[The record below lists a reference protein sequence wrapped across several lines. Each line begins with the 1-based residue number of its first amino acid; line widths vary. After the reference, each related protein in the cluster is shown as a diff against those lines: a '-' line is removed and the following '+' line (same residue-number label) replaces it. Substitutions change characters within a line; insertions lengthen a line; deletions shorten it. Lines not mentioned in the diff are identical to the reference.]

1 MVEQRKGEMAEVREA
16 RWVTFEACSE
26 LSKAL
31 PRLVEGSCDLL
42 RSSD

>member
-1 MVEQRKGEMAEVREA
+1 MVEQRKGEMAKVRES

-31 PRLVEGSCDLL
+31 PRLVGGSCDLL
-42 RSSD
+42 SGDD